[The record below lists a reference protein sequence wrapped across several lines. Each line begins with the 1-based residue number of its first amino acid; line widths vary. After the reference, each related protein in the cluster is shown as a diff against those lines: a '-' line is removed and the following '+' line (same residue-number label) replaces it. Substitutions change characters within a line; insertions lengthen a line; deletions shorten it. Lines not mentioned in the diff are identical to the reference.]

1 MLLPI
6 VRHTHLNKNTFQK
19 HIHDMGKNN
28 DGKIDLLLKKVLP
41 IVVMRESKYNILF
54 QNCLVVRHPVYYI
67 YLSPDTSKP

>member
-1 MLLPI
+1 MIIDVKANIEEAIEDNDKKHSDESNHSLP
-6 VRHTHLNKNTFQK
+6 Q
-19 HIHDMGKNN
+19 
-28 DGKIDLLLKKVLP
+28 KVLP